1 MSEGK
6 RGPGRP
12 KKVQAEQA
20 AEQSPGLPGDDEQA
34 AGVDNTEL
42 QASAPVER
50 APDEIMVRVAKHF
63 ERNGVK
69 VPIGTVFATRDTRE
83 IRRHIKHRCLEQV
96 E

>member
-12 KKVQAEQA
+12 KKVQSTQDPE
-20 AEQSPGLPGDDEQA
+20 LPGDAEQD
-34 AGVDNTEL
+34 AGVDNTEP
-42 QASAPVER
+42 QASAHVER

-63 ERNGVK
+63 ERSGVK
-69 VPIGTVFATRDTRE
+69 VPVGTVFATRDTRE